1 MARLL
6 IVDDQVDLAGLLR
19 HALAARGYAC
29 DIATGV
35 GEARVQLDG
44 ATYDLVICD
53 LRLGDGDGLMLARE
67 IRLRFP
73 TVAVLVVSAVDDP
86 EVAEEA
92 LDLGAYGYL
101 IKPVETTALAIAISS
116 ALRRREAERVVA
128 EQQEELEAL
137 VRRRSDALFQ
147 TIQEHRDQSRRWVAS
162 FDELLRLVSNAA
174 TPSPGVGVGHA
185 ERMARSTRIVA
196 EAMALPDKEV
206 AKLATASVLH
216 DIGNLA
222 LPPAVLRHSGEIGP
236 AERRWIEQHPVFGH
250 QLLEHATVHELRL
263 GARLAL
269 THHERLD
276 GSGYPNALSA
286 NEITVETRIVSAV
299 AAFDAMTSVRP
310 WRPAHRAD
318 AAMATLLRDA
328 GVGFDA
334 EVVRAMQSSLPEL
347 EALRVRFPDR
357 AYQLPS
363 DVGAALSSD

>member
-6 IVDDQVDLAGLLR
+6 IVDDQADLAGLLR

-35 GEARVQLDG
+35 GDARKQLD
-44 ATYDLVICD
+44 ASPYDLVMCD

-67 IRLRFP
+67 IRARFP
-73 TVAVLVVSAVDDP
+73 SIAILVVSAVDDP
-86 EVAEEA
+86 QVAEAA

-101 IKPVETTALAIAISS
+101 IKPVETTSLAIAISS
-116 ALRRREAERVVA
+116 ALRRREAERIVA

-147 TIQEHRDQSRRWVAS
+147 TIQDHQHQSRRWVAS

-174 TPSPGVGVGHA
+174 TPSPGAGVGHA

-196 EAMALPDKEV
+196 EAIGLPDKEV
-206 AKLATASVLH
+206 AQLATASVLH

-222 LPPAVLRHSGEIGP
+222 LPPTVLRHPGAIGP

-250 QLLEHATVHELRL
+250 QLLEHATIHELRL
-263 GARLAL
+263 GAQLAL

-276 GSGYPNALSA
+276 GSGYPNALTA
-286 NEITVETRIVSAV
+286 NEIAVETRIVSAV
-299 AAFDAMTSVRP
+299 AAFDAMTSARL
-310 WRPAHRAD
+310 WRPAHG
-318 AAMATLLRDA
+318 AAVALDTLASDA
-328 GVGFDA
+328 GIGFDP
-334 EVVRAMQSSLPEL
+334 EVVRAMQLSLPAL

-357 AYQLPS
+357 AHPQPAAVALPGV
-363 DVGAALSSD
+363 D